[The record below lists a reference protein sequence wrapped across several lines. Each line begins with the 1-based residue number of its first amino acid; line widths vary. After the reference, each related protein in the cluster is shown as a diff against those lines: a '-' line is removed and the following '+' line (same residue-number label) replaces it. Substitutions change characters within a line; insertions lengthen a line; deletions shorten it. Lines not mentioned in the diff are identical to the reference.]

1 MLQRIYGVCFRNE
14 EDLNDYIKE
23 LEDRKARDHRK
34 IGKDLDI
41 FMNHDLVGK
50 GMPLWLPNGSIV
62 RKELETISII
72 KNRN

>member
-62 RKELETISII
+62 RKRTRKLYLS
-72 KNRN
+72 